1 MTIQQACQ
9 RLGKS
14 ESTIRRWIRSGRLHA
29 EIKDGIYDIQY
40 DLIDEQSLPSQT
52 TIQNDQLII
61 QLRSENDY
69 LKERIKE
76 LEQARERAD
85 MITMQLS
92 RQLEQK
98 AIEAPKRSTW
108 LKQLFKKS
116 TRKNQNQHLSVYRKF
131 QPPS

>member
-1 MTIQQACQ
+1 MTIQEACQ

-14 ESTIRRWIRSGRLHA
+14 ESTIRRWIRSGKVAATL
-29 EIKDGIYDIQY
+29 KDGVYDIAE
-40 DLIDEQSLPSQT
+40 DSTISPPDDQSSPN
-52 TIQNDQLII
+52 QNDQII
-61 QLRSENDY
+61 TQLRSENDY

-98 AIEAPKRSTW
+98 ALPSPSWIRRI
-108 LKQLFKKS
+108 FKSK
-116 TRKNQNQHLSVYRKF
+116 H
-131 QPPS
+131 